1 MTTWFVTRH
10 VGARDWAARRQLPVD
25 RLITHLD
32 PAKITAGD
40 LVIGSLPVNL
50 VAEVCLRGGRYLHLS
65 LKVPEA
71 LRGKELSADDLDHL
85 GATLQE
91 YRVDAVANPDE
102 DPCKAR
108 ENQPHWTE

>member
-10 VGARDWAARRQLPVD
+10 AGARDWAARRQLSVD

-32 PAKITAGD
+32 ADAIGTITAGD

-65 LKVPEA
+65 LRVPEA
-71 LRGKELSADDLDHL
+71 MRGRELSADDLDHL

-91 YRVDAVANPDE
+91 YRVDAVVGPSQEPND
-102 DPCKAR
+102 D
-108 ENQPHWTE
+108 